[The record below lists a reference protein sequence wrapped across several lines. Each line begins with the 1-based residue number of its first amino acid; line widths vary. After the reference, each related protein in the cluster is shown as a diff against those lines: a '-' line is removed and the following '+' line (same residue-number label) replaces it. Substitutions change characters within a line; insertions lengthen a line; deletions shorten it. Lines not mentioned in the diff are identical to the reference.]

1 MRKPLAEN
9 IILVG
14 GSVMMPG
21 FKARLLAELKALL
34 ASPLYKDKL
43 HITTFKFHTPPGKE
57 NYAAWLGGQWAYLKK
72 KVGIEKNLCIF
83 LITSCTEESSKTLLL
98 WAFFNFYNFSE

>member
-57 NYAAWLGGQWAYLKK
+57 NYAAWLGGQWAYSKK
-72 KVGIEKNLCIF
+72 KVGIEKNLYF
-83 LITSCTEESSKTLLL
+83 KLQVVQKSLVLQSAL
-98 WAFFNFYNFSE
+98 FNFHNFSE